1 MTEAGLSL
9 PYIAVLVALAVA
21 CVLLAVIVLA
31 PTREPETVSVA
42 AGPRTRDRTPAEP
55 AALAQPVKQPA
66 KAAMWPCMLDM
77 DAADLPFDDRLALVK
92 RLGLIG
98 DDWCAPILSRAMRE
112 ETDPRMLD
120 ALAAALQASRY
131 E

>member
-1 MTEAGLSL
+1 MTGISL

-21 CVLLAVIVLA
+21 CVILAVIVLA
-31 PTREPETVSVA
+31 PTREPESISATVA
-42 AGPRTRDRTPAEP
+42 PPRARDRKPAEQP
-55 AALAQPVKQPA
+55 ALAERPPAPA
-66 KAAMWPCMLDM
+66 KPAMWPCMLDM
-77 DAADLPFDDRLALVK
+77 DAADLPLDDRLALVK

-112 ETDPRMLD
+112 ESDPRMLD
-120 ALAAALQASRY
+120 ALAEALQASRY